1 MVLHIKGGKMV
12 NGISNSM
19 PDVLTDEEIL
29 AYEQAPDTLTD
40 DEVLGQAQA
49 QTEVPE
55 LSGAESFARGI
66 ADALGGRYIA
76 PAIGSLIKHGD
87 LSGFREAQES
97 YDAPQSGMR
106 TAGQVTGMVL
116 PGVVAS
122 KAVKAVGSM
131 PKLASAGEAL
141 GSGISGNL
149 ARGLATVAGETA
161 IMSPYASLA
170 LTGELPSPGAVAGDA
185 AIGSVLPIASAGL
198 AGIKSSYNRFRPGKY
213 RTPGLSEGYGSG
225 FGGQRQL
232 KFEAS
237 ALQEAKRAVA
247 SAEGTGKVTLE
258 NIIQPGP
265 DDVSLLRSAATNKE
279 QRPLVEALLSKASEQ
294 HPATAEAIGET
305 LIDPSLKASADNVRR
320 TVGVRTRGVGTE
332 RFLVARRNELDSLY
346 GIAEAKLNMAN
357 PIPLRDVQG
366 ILTEFVD
373 EKTAENIVAHLVN
386 RSATGS
392 AGVLNAGMGEMIR
405 PQAIANYIRGIVN
418 NPMDY
423 QDLKRV
429 GDGLA
434 EVLTRRAGAPEFKE
448 GLKGWAEWYAMADA
462 VKAGKGATTL
472 NSARDIAARMSPN
485 PHSKLTKQTELLAK
499 RTGMLDS
506 VLSAVDNGEPVKLSS
521 SMKKTLEATMPDV
534 ADSID
539 QYNYWRN
546 NRGIASGAPVLE
558 PKDMS
563 RTAWTISRFAWG
575 PKAGTAGVASNVT
588 RWLAGLP
595 TNRDAANTMGRL
607 LQASKGDWKTLMQNT
622 TFKSNLDNIINKA
635 ITPTVAGTTT
645 IRRKNSE

>member
-1 MVLHIKGGKMV
+1 
-12 NGISNSM
+12 M
-19 PDVLTDEEIL
+19 PDE
-29 AYEQAPDTLTD
+29 
-40 DEVLGQAQA
+40 
-49 QTEVPE
+49 
-55 LSGAESFARGI
+55 
-66 ADALGGRYIA
+66 
-76 PAIGSLIKHGD
+76 
-87 LSGFREAQES
+87 
-97 YDAPQSGMR
+97 
-106 TAGQVTGMVL
+106 
-116 PGVVAS
+116 
-122 KAVKAVGSM
+122 
-131 PKLASAGEAL
+131 
-141 GSGISGNL
+141 
-149 ARGLATVAGETA
+149 
-161 IMSPYASLA
+161 
-170 LTGELPSPGAVAGDA
+170 
-185 AIGSVLPIASAGL
+185 
-198 AGIKSSYNRFRPGKY
+198 
-213 RTPGLSEGYGSG
+213 YGSG

-237 ALQEAKRAVA
+237 ALQEAKKAVA

-305 LIDPSLKASADNVRR
+305 LIDPSLRASADNVRR
-320 TVGVRTRGVGTE
+320 AVGVRTRGVGTE
-332 RFLVARRNELDSLY
+332 RFLVARRNELDNLY

-423 QDLKRV
+423 QDLKLV

-462 VKAGKGATTL
+462 VKAGKGVATL

-506 VLSAVDNGEPVKLSS
+506 VLSAVDNGEPVRLSS
-521 SMKKTLEATMPDV
+521 SMKKTLEETMPDV

-546 NRGIASGAPVLE
+546 SRGVASGTPVLE
-558 PKDMS
+558 PKDLS

-575 PKAGTAGVASNVT
+575 PKAGTAGVASNLT

-622 TFKSNLDNIINKA
+622 TFKSNLDKIINKA